1 MCFPKQ
7 FGCQVN
13 NSTYHA
19 ILNLTDDILTSFEK
33 GQFTLRVF
41 IDLSKAFDTVNHNIL
56 LHKLEFYGIKG
67 KCLSWF
73 KSYLKDRQQFVSLCR
88 NENSICR
95 RITCSVPQ
103 GSILGPLLFFIYIN
117 DLFRNSSKL
126 TLIMVA
132 DDTNLFISDSNIG
145 NLFEK
150 MNEELRKVANWFKA
164 NKLSLNIS
172 KTKYSLFPSTRKEK
186 IPNILPPLHI
196 DNVPVKREFVTKF
209 LGVYLDGNISW
220 KHHVNIVST
229 NICKSIR
236 ILYRTHCIL
245 SKFLRKQ
252 LYFSFINCYL
262 NYTNIAW
269 ASTNK
274 NKLQALYHHQKHA
287 AKIIN
292 FKDKFTSAKPLLEKI
307 NAMTAYEMNIF
318 QTPCFM
324 YLCKNGNTSSFFK
337 H

>member
-1 MCFPKQ
+1 MIYQKH
-7 FGCQVN
+7 
-13 NSTYHA
+13 S
-19 ILNLTDDILTSFEK
+19 
-33 GQFTLRVF
+33 
-41 IDLSKAFDTVNHNIL
+41 IL
-56 LHKLEFYGIKG
+56 LILLNKLEFYGTKG
-67 KCLSWF
+67 ECLSWF
-73 KSYLKDRQQFVSLCR
+73 KSYLKISISLYHSVDTKIACL
-88 NENSICR
+88 
-95 RITCSVPQ
+95 RITCGVPQ
-103 GSILGPLLFFIYIN
+103 DSILIY
-117 DLFRNSSKL
+117 DLFRSSSRL
-126 TLIMVA
+126 TPIMFA

-252 LYFSFINCYL
+252 LYFSFINV
-262 NYTNIAW
+262 T
-269 ASTNK
+269 
-274 NKLQALYHHQKHA
+274 
-287 AKIIN
+287 
-292 FKDKFTSAKPLLEKI
+292 
-307 NAMTAYEMNIF
+307 
-318 QTPCFM
+318 
-324 YLCKNGNTSSFFK
+324 
-337 H
+337 